1 MVRGTRAHAE
11 ALQED
16 IAAVLLRI
24 PGSDRRIRGARA
36 EAAARAELEAAGLRT
51 LATNVGYRGGELD
64 LVMLEPGRTGDTLVF
79 VEVRHRRA
87 SSFGGG
93 FASVDAAKRR
103 RLVRAA
109 QLYLG
114 SHPRLAQLP
123 CRFDVVESEGDPA
136 APAIRW
142 LKDAFR
148 LEDL

>member
-1 MVRGTRAHAE
+1 M
-11 ALQED
+11 
-16 IAAVLLRI
+16 AADA
-24 PGSDRRIRGARA
+24 GSDRRIRGARA

-64 LVMLEPGRTGDTLVF
+64 LVMIEPGRTGDTLVF

-148 LEDL
+148 LDDL